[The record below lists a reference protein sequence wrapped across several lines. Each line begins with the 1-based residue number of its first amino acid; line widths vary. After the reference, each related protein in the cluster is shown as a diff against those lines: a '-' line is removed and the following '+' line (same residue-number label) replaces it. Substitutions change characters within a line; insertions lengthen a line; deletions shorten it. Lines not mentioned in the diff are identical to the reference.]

1 MRSATMH
8 SYDDRI
14 TLVAG
19 ESARQRRD
27 WNHAAH
33 VRARMAFVD
42 SVGML
47 KTAVDAAMSG
57 MALDVERLVIDRT
70 GSGEDFLDLM
80 TALPSEFTGDVLM
93 IREDGGGYLSATGRG
108 GDRVL
113 YALSAH
119 DTHFYLETHDLVR
132 ERAEFARSA

>member
-1 MRSATMH
+1 MH
-8 SYDDRI
+8 SANLYPFDDRV
-14 TLVAG
+14 TLVAR
-19 ESARQRRD
+19 EPARRRE
-27 WNHAAH
+27 WNHAPH

-42 SVGML
+42 SIGML
-47 KTAVDAAMSG
+47 KTAVDAAISG

-70 GSGEDFLDLM
+70 GSGDDFLDLM
-80 TALPSEFTGDVLM
+80 TALPNEFTGDVLM

-113 YALSAH
+113 YALSAC

-132 ERAEFARSA
+132 GRAALARSA